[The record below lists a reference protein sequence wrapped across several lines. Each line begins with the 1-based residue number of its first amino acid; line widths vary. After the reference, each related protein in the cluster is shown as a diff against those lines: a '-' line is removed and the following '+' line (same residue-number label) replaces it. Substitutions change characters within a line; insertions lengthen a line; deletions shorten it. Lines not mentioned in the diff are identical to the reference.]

1 MEEKERN
8 KKQIRNYKDLDA
20 WKTGCELTKLIY
32 QVTRQFPKEEMFGLT
47 SQLRRS
53 AVSVPSNIAEGYG
66 RGARSEYARFLK
78 ISRGSL
84 NELET
89 QLIISEQLEFLS
101 ADQMKNIL
109 DILQKSFRILQG
121 LINSVE
127 K

>member
-1 MEEKERN
+1 MGEQREP
-8 KKQIRNYKDLDA
+8 IRNYKDLDA
-20 WKTGCELTKLIY
+20 WKTGCELTKVVYEI
-32 QVTRQFPKEEMFGLT
+32 TRGFPKEEMFGLT
-47 SQLRRS
+47 SQLRRA

-66 RGARSEYARFLK
+66 RGTRSEYARFLK

-89 QLIISEQLEFLS
+89 QLIISEQLDFL
-101 ADQMKNIL
+101 ATNLL
-109 DILQKSFRILQG
+109 DNVMTLLRRCFRILQG